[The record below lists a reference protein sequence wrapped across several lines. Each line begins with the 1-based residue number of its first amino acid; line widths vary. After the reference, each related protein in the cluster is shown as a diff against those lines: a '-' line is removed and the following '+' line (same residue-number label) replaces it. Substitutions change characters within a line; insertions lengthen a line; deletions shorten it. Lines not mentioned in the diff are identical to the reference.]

1 MCLQLMNRIKQPLA
15 DVAARAVFF
24 PRATRAP
31 CSKNKVLVKVLKE
44 IFQRGGSYVR
54 ISNITKYGRKRDW
67 LMGKLR
73 FQTLRE
79 KVAEEIRLKILNQEL
94 TPGMRIIEQELSDE
108 LGVSRG
114 PIREALRQL
123 EQEGMIEYTRNI
135 GCSVREVTRQDVYET
150 YLLRS
155 SYEILAVRLFDA
167 QFTDEEIAR
176 MEEAVELMK
185 SLTIE
190 NYSNVVAYGCMLH
203 AVIIE
208 KAGLARLTKAWCD
221 LEYGEIFSCNAGY
234 TDKMSVIK
242 RQYPI
247 HKELVEVIKTR
258 DVEKICKAISEHY
271 MLTVKRLE
279 TDRKGVQAE
288 KQDGQ

>member
-1 MCLQLMNRIKQPLA
+1 
-15 DVAARAVFF
+15 
-24 PRATRAP
+24 
-31 CSKNKVLVKVLKE
+31 
-44 IFQRGGSYVR
+44 
-54 ISNITKYGRKRDW
+54 
-67 LMGKLR
+67 MGKLR

-190 NYSNVVAYGCMLH
+190 NYSCLWMYAACRDHREGRVGASDESVVRPGIWGDIQL
-203 AVIIE
+203 
-208 KAGLARLTKAWCD
+208 
-221 LEYGEIFSCNAGY
+221 
-234 TDKMSVIK
+234 
-242 RQYPI
+242 
-247 HKELVEVIKTR
+247 
-258 DVEKICKAISEHY
+258 
-271 MLTVKRLE
+271 
-279 TDRKGVQAE
+279 
-288 KQDGQ
+288 